1 MGTSAGL
8 SFSRGRLIALM
19 LLGVIFRVLLEFQ
32 LIQTFINP
40 FLASFA
46 FYEFVVLT
54 RKWIT
59 YPNGGYLV
67 YCIVLFIVITLIIIY
82 KLVYLNNQLSE
93 FYNINKKRS
102 YQLPMG
108 AGD

>member
-1 MGTSAGL
+1 MGTSAGR
-8 SFSRGRLIALM
+8 SSSRGRLIALM
-19 LLGVIFRVLLEFQ
+19 LLGVIFRVLLDFQ

-40 FLASFA
+40 FLACFA

-67 YCIVLFIVITLIIIY
+67 YCIVLFVVIVITLIIIY

-93 FYNINKKRS
+93 FYNINKKKA
-102 YQLPMG
+102 LKT
-108 AGD
+108 